1 MRIRSQILA
10 SGAAVLLLAGL
21 VGCSGQPASSDL
33 PEPAPAQ
40 PADVNNEPAS
50 DPGSFLLDPAW
61 PWPAGLPRPEH
72 TITAEYNG
80 ENILG
85 EGGIY
90 TIEFTVPSLGHAQE
104 YADALAAA
112 GITWMIDGT
121 LPDAEPGET
130 EVSVVAMAGAYMATL
145 TVDTKS
151 LHTEF
156 SFIGAL
162 E

>member
-1 MRIRSQILA
+1 MGIRSQILA
-10 SGAAVLLLAGL
+10 SSAAVLLLAGL
-21 VGCSGQPASSDL
+21 VGCTGQPPSSDV
-33 PEPAPAQ
+33 PGPAPAQ
-40 PADVNNEPAS
+40 PADVDDQPGT
-50 DPGSFLLDPAW
+50 DPGAFMMDPAW
-61 PWPAGLPRPEH
+61 PWPVALPRPEQ

>member
-1 MRIRSQILA
+1 MGIRSKILA
-10 SGAAVLLLAGL
+10 SSAAVLLLTGL
-21 VGCSGQPASSDL
+21 VGCTGQPPSSDL
-33 PEPAPAQ
+33 PGPAPAQ
-40 PADVNNEPAS
+40 PADVNNDPGT
-50 DPGSFLLDPAW
+50 DPGSFMIDPAW
-61 PWPAGLPRPEH
+61 PWPAALPRPAH
-72 TITAEYNG
+72 TITAEFSG

-112 GITWMIDGT
+112 GVSWMLGGEF
-121 LPDAEPGET
+121 PDAEPGET
-130 EVSVVAMAGAYMATL
+130 EVSVVAMAGAYMSTL